1 MTLYPI
7 KSRAKMEESFEFCRW
22 DELIPDALGLIFR
35 NLSLQEVLT
44 IVPRVCKSW
53 GKAAKGPYCWQEID
67 IEEWSKN
74 RCPDNLD
81 RMLQLLITRSCGSLR
96 KLCVSSLSR
105 DSSFS
110 FIANNAKFLQMLRLP
125 KSEIGDS
132 VVEQV
137 VGMFTNITFLDVSYC
152 LKIGARALEAIG
164 KHCKCLT
171 GLRRTMHPLEVI
183 CKLYQDDEA
192 LAISSTMPNLKQ
204 LEIAYMLVGTTSIIE
219 VLQNCRCLE
228 LLDVR
233 GCWNVNLDHD
243 FMKTFHQLKV
253 VGPIV
258 VDCCDGN
265 GWDNCSD
272 YSSSS
277 GYVRW
282 DFVAGDVDDDN
293 FDEMSDVYWEDDQ
306 VIEDVEMWFYDDLNV
321 VDSGYDWPQ
330 SPR

>member
-1 MTLYPI
+1 
-7 KSRAKMEESFEFCRW
+7 MEKSFEFRRW

-183 CKLYQDDEA
+183 GKLSQDDEA

-233 GCWNVNLDHD
+233 GCWNVNLDDD

-258 VDCCDGN
+258 VDCYDGN

-282 DFVAGDVDDDN
+282 DFVAGDVDDDD

-330 SPR
+330 SP

>member
-1 MTLYPI
+1 
-7 KSRAKMEESFEFCRW
+7 MEDNLEFRRW

-35 NLSLQEVLT
+35 NLSLQEVLN

-53 GKAAKGPYCWQEID
+53 GKAARGPYCWQEID
-67 IEEWSKN
+67 IEEWSKDQ
-74 RCPDNLD
+74 CPDNLD

-96 KLCVSSLSR
+96 KLCVSGLSR
-105 DSSFS
+105 ESSFS
-110 FIANNAKFLQMLRLP
+110 FIANNAKSLQILRLP

-132 VVEQV
+132 IVEQIT
-137 VGMFTNITFLDVSYC
+137 GMFSNVTFLDISYC
-152 LKIGARALEAIG
+152 TKIGAKALEAIG

-183 CKLYQDDEA
+183 GKVSQDDEA
-192 LAISSTMPNLKQ
+192 LAIASTMPNLKQ

-219 VLQNCRCLE
+219 VLKNCRHLE

-233 GCWNVNLDHD
+233 GCWNVNLDEN
-243 FMKTFHQLKV
+243 FVKKFHQLKV

-258 VDCCDGN
+258 VDCYDRN
-265 GWDNCSD
+265 GLDNCSN

-282 DFVAGDVDDDN
+282 HFVAGNLDDDDN
-293 FDEMSDVYWEDDQ
+293 FDEMSDAYWEDDH
-306 VIEDVEMWFYDDLNV
+306 VIEDVEMWFYDDLNA

-330 SPR
+330 SP

>member
-1 MTLYPI
+1 
-7 KSRAKMEESFEFCRW
+7 MEESFEFRRW

-35 NLSLQEVLT
+35 KLPLQEVLT

-53 GKAAKGPYCWQEID
+53 GKAARGPYCWQEID

-81 RMLQLLITRSCGSLR
+81 RMLQLLITRSSGSLR
-96 KLCVSSLSR
+96 KLCVSGLSWEQ
-105 DSSFS
+105 SFS
-110 FIANNAKFLQMLRLP
+110 FIANNAKSLQMLRLP

-132 VVEQV
+132 VVERV
-137 VGMFTNITFLDVSYC
+137 AGMFSNITFLDVSYC
-152 LKIGARALEAIG
+152 IKIGAKALEAIG

-183 CKLYQDDEA
+183 NKLSQDDEA
-192 LAISSTMPNLKQ
+192 LAIATTMPNLKQ
-204 LEIAYMLVGTTSIIE
+204 LEIAYMLVGTKSIIE
-219 VLQNCRCLE
+219 VLKNCRHLE

-233 GCWNVNLDHD
+233 GCWNVNLDGN
-243 FMKTFHQLKV
+243 FVKKFNRVKV
-253 VGPIV
+253 VGPAV
-258 VDCCDGN
+258 VDCYDRN

-277 GYVRW
+277 GYVPW
-282 DFVAGDVDDDN
+282 DFVAGDVDDDDDD

-306 VIEDVEMWFYDDLNV
+306 DIEDVEMWFYDDLNA

-330 SPR
+330 SP